1 MREAACH
8 VDVGLI
14 GIGALSSNVIY
25 AILRRLLTELH
36 VCDLMRS
43 DLVSRKLDE
52 IFEKSLVILAL
63 VADSTILLRL
73 TFCAIYLRVVR
84 VVHILELDIGGQ
96 AALLGRVLVNWLL
109 TGVQRRCIS
118 LLRRLR

>member
-8 VDVGLI
+8 VHIGLARI
-14 GIGALSSNVIY
+14 RVLAVNVVD

-36 VCDLMRS
+36 VGDLVRS
-43 DLVSRKLDE
+43 DLVSRELDE

-63 VADSTILLRL
+63 IADAPILLRL

-84 VVHILELDIGGQ
+84 VVHVLELHICGQ
-96 AALLGRVLVNWLL
+96 ATLLRRVLVN
-109 TGVQRRCIS
+109 S
-118 LLRRLR
+118 LLPGV